1 MMDNYRDENRTEGN
15 ENEVFLAKEN
25 DQSTSYSARNVM
37 HDQEKKKR
45 GFGWFRPLLGGV
57 IGGSLALG
65 IYTFTPLGDHDS
77 QDTVKQ
83 SSSQQQT
90 QSVTAKSTSSE
101 SSKSSSSSS
110 SSSAFKSEDSSKI
123 SDMVED
129 LSPAIVGITNLQ
141 AQSNSS
147 LFGSDSSGSSSDS
160 SEDTESGSGSGVI
173 FKKENGKAYIITNN
187 HVVEGASSLKVS
199 LYDGTAVTAKLVGS
213 DSLTDLAVLQIS
225 DDHVTK
231 VASFGDSSD
240 LRTGETVIAI
250 GDPLGKDLS
259 RTVTQGIVSGVDRTV
274 SMSTSAGQTSI
285 NVIQTDAA
293 INPGN
298 SGGPLL
304 NTDGKIVGINSMK
317 ISEDDV
323 EGIGFAIPS
332 NDVKPI
338 AEELLSKGQIERPY
352 IGVSML
358 DLEQVPQNYQ
368 EGTLGLFGS
377 QLNKGVYIREVA
389 SGSPAEKA
397 GLKAEDIIISLKGKE
412 IDTGSELRNILYKD
426 ANIGDTVEVKILR
439 NGKEMTKKIKL
450 DQKEETTS

>member
-1 MMDNYRDENRTEGN
+1 MMNNYRDENRTEGN

-25 DQSTSYSARNVM
+25 DQSPSYSARNVI

-77 QDTVKQ
+77 QDTAKQ
-83 SSSQQQT
+83 SSSQQET

-101 SSKSSSSSS
+101 SSKSSSDSS

-123 SDMVED
+123 SNMVED
-129 LSPAIVGITNLQ
+129 ISPAIVGITNLQ

-147 LFGSDSSGSSSDS
+147 LFGSDSSGSS
-160 SEDTESGSGSGVI
+160 EGTESGSGSGVI

-199 LYDGTAVTAKLVGS
+199 LYDGTEATAKLVGS

-304 NTDGKIVGINSMK
+304 STSGKIVGINSMK

-368 EGTLGLFGS
+368 EGTLGLFGN

-412 IDTGSELRNILYKD
+412 INTGSELRNILYKD

>member
-1 MMDNYRDENRTEGN
+1 MMDNYRDENRTKGN
-15 ENEVFLAKEN
+15 ENEVFLTKEN
-25 DQSTSYSARNVM
+25 DQSTSYSARNVI

-77 QDTVKQ
+77 QDTAKQ

-90 QSVTAKSTSSE
+90 QSVTATSTSSE
-101 SSKSSSSSS
+101 SKKSSSSSS

-147 LFGSDSSGSSSDS
+147 LFGSSSSDS

-199 LYDGTAVTAKLVGS
+199 LYDGTEVTAKLVGS

-231 VASFGDSSD
+231 VANFGDSSD

-274 SMSTSAGQTSI
+274 SLSTSAGETSI

-397 GLKAEDIIISLKGKE
+397 GLKAEDIIIGLKGKE

-426 ANIGDTVEVKILR
+426 AKIGDTVEVKILR

-450 DQKEETTS
+450 DQKEEKTS

>member
-1 MMDNYRDENRTEGN
+1 MDNYRDENRTEGQ
-15 ENEVFLAKEN
+15 EN
-25 DQSTSYSARNVM
+25 DQNPSYSARNVI

-77 QDTVKQ
+77 QDAAKQ
-83 SSSQQQT
+83 TSSQQQT

-101 SSKSSSSSS
+101 SSKSST

-147 LFGSDSSGSSSDS
+147 LFGSSGSSSDS

-187 HVVEGASSLKVS
+187 HVVEGATSLKVS
-199 LYDGTAVTAKLVGS
+199 LYDGTDVTAKLVGS

-231 VASFGDSSD
+231 VANFGDSSD

-389 SGSPAEKA
+389 SGSPAAKA

-450 DQKEETTS
+450 DQKEETPS

>member
-1 MMDNYRDENRTEGN
+1 MMDNNRDENRTEGN

>member
-1 MMDNYRDENRTEGN
+1 MMDNNRDENRTEGN

-101 SSKSSSSSS
+101 SSKSSSSSN
-110 SSSAFKSEDSSKI
+110 SSSAFNSEDSSKI

>member
-1 MMDNYRDENRTEGN
+1 MMDNYRDENRTKGN
-15 ENEVFLAKEN
+15 ENEVFLTKEN
-25 DQSTSYSARNVM
+25 DQSASYSARNVI

-77 QDTVKQ
+77 QDTAKQ

-90 QSVTAKSTSSE
+90 QSVTATSTSSE
-101 SSKSSSSSS
+101 SKKSSSSSS
-110 SSSAFKSEDSSKI
+110 SSSAFKSEDSTKI

-147 LFGSDSSGSSSDS
+147 LFGSSSSDS

-199 LYDGTAVTAKLVGS
+199 LYDGTEVTAKLVGS

-231 VASFGDSSD
+231 VANFGDSSD

-274 SMSTSAGQTSI
+274 SMSTSAGETSI

-397 GLKAEDIIISLKGKE
+397 GLKAEDIIIGLKGKE

-426 ANIGDTVEVKILR
+426 AKIGDTVEVKILR

-450 DQKEETTS
+450 DQKEEKTS

>member
-1 MMDNYRDENRTEGN
+1 MDNYRDENRTKGN
-15 ENEVFLAKEN
+15 KNEVFLTKEN
-25 DQSTSYSARNVM
+25 DQSASYSARNVI

-77 QDTVKQ
+77 QDTAKQ

-90 QSVTAKSTSSE
+90 QSVTATSTSSE
-101 SSKSSSSSS
+101 SKKSSS

-147 LFGSDSSGSSSDS
+147 LFGSSSSDS

-199 LYDGTAVTAKLVGS
+199 LYDGTEVTAKLVGS

-231 VASFGDSSD
+231 VANFGDSSD

-274 SMSTSAGQTSI
+274 SMSTSAGETSI

-293 INPGN
+293 INPEN

-397 GLKAEDIIISLKGKE
+397 GLKAEDIIIGLKGKE

-426 ANIGDTVEVKILR
+426 AKIGDTIEVKILR

-450 DQKEETTS
+450 DQKEEKTS

>member
-1 MMDNYRDENRTEGN
+1 MDNYRDENRTDGN

-25 DQSTSYSARNVM
+25 DQSTSYSARNVI

-77 QDTVKQ
+77 QDAAKQ
-83 SSSQQQT
+83 SSSEQQT

-101 SSKSSSSSS
+101 SSKSSSSASG
-110 SSSAFKSEDSSKI
+110 SSAFKSEDSSKI

-147 LFGSDSSGSSSDS
+147 LFGSGSSDS
-160 SEDTESGSGSGVI
+160 SEDTESGTGSGVI

-199 LYDGTAVTAKLVGS
+199 LYDGTEATAKLVGS

-225 DDHVTK
+225 DGHVTK

-397 GLKAEDIIISLKGKE
+397 GLKAEDIIIGLKGKK
-412 IDTGSELRNILYKD
+412 INTGSELRNILYKD

>member
-1 MMDNYRDENRTEGN
+1 
-15 ENEVFLAKEN
+15 
-25 DQSTSYSARNVM
+25 
-37 HDQEKKKR
+37 
-45 GFGWFRPLLGGV
+45 
-57 IGGSLALG
+57 
-65 IYTFTPLGDHDS
+65 
-77 QDTVKQ
+77 
-83 SSSQQQT
+83 
-90 QSVTAKSTSSE
+90 
-101 SSKSSSSSS
+101 
-110 SSSAFKSEDSSKI
+110 
-123 SDMVED
+123 MVED

-147 LFGSDSSGSSSDS
+147 LFGSSSSDS

-199 LYDGTAVTAKLVGS
+199 LYDGTEVTAKLVGS

-231 VASFGDSSD
+231 VANFGDSSD

-274 SMSTSAGQTSI
+274 SMSTSAGETSI

-397 GLKAEDIIISLKGKE
+397 GLKAEDIIIGLFNGTACCSYSFCLRAKTQQDIVAGLDEKAKE
-412 IDTGSELRNILYKD
+412 YTSYKAKAKMTIETGSEPQVYNVEIWHKKPSLYRVYLENPKKD
-426 ANIGDTVEVKILR
+426 QNQVILR
-439 NGKEMTKKIKL
+439 NENGVFVLTPSLNKSFRFQSDWPNNSSQVYLFESLVKDVQNDSDAVFTAKEKKYVFETKTNYQHNKMLPTQEITFNKKI
-450 DQKEETTS
+450 

>member
-1 MMDNYRDENRTEGN
+1 MMDNYRDENRTKGN
-15 ENEVFLAKEN
+15 ENEVFLTKEN
-25 DQSTSYSARNVM
+25 DQSTSYSARNVI

-83 SSSQQQT
+83 SSSQQQK
-90 QSVTAKSTSSE
+90 QSVTATSTSSE
-101 SSKSSSSSS
+101 SKKSSSSSS

-123 SDMVED
+123 SDMVEN

-147 LFGSDSSGSSSDS
+147 LFGSSSSDS

-199 LYDGTAVTAKLVGS
+199 LYDGTEVTAKLVGS

-231 VASFGDSSD
+231 VANFGDSSD

-259 RTVTQGIVSGVDRTV
+259 RTVTQGIVSGMDRTV
-274 SMSTSAGQTSI
+274 SMSTSAGETSI

-397 GLKAEDIIISLKGKE
+397 GLKAEDIIIGLKGKE

-426 ANIGDTVEVKILR
+426 AKIGDTVEVKILR

-450 DQKEETTS
+450 DQKEEKTS

>member
-1 MMDNYRDENRTEGN
+1 MDNYRDENRTKGN
-15 ENEVFLAKEN
+15 ENEVFLTKEN
-25 DQSTSYSARNVM
+25 DQSASYSARNVI

-77 QDTVKQ
+77 QDTAKQ

-90 QSVTAKSTSSE
+90 QSVTATSTSSE
-101 SSKSSSSSS
+101 SKKSSSSSS

-147 LFGSDSSGSSSDS
+147 LFGSSSSDS

-199 LYDGTAVTAKLVGS
+199 LYDGTEVTAKLVGS

-231 VASFGDSSD
+231 VANFGDSSD
-240 LRTGETVIAI
+240 LRTGKTVIAI

-274 SMSTSAGQTSI
+274 SMSTSAGETSI

-397 GLKAEDIIISLKGKE
+397 GLKAEDIIIGLKGKE

-426 ANIGDTVEVKILR
+426 AKIGDTVEVKILR

-450 DQKEETTS
+450 DQKEEKTS

>member
-1 MMDNYRDENRTEGN
+1 MMDNYRDENRTEGQ
-15 ENEVFLAKEN
+15 EN
-25 DQSTSYSARNVM
+25 DQNPSYSARNVI

-77 QDTVKQ
+77 QDAAKQ
-83 SSSQQQT
+83 TSSQQQT

-101 SSKSSSSSS
+101 SSKSST

-147 LFGSDSSGSSSDS
+147 LFGSSGSSSDS

-187 HVVEGASSLKVS
+187 HVVEGATSLKVS
-199 LYDGTAVTAKLVGS
+199 LYDGTDVTAKLVGS

-231 VASFGDSSD
+231 VANFGDSSD

-389 SGSPAEKA
+389 SGSPAAKA

-450 DQKEETTS
+450 DQKEETPS

>member
-15 ENEVFLAKEN
+15 ESEVLLAKEN
-25 DQSTSYSARNVM
+25 DQSTPYSARNVI

-77 QDTVKQ
+77 QDTANQ

-90 QSVTAKSTSSE
+90 QSVTAKSTSTE

-129 LSPAIVGITNLQ
+129 ISPAIVGITNL

-147 LFGSDSSGSSSDS
+147 LFGSSSSGSS
-160 SEDTESGSGSGVI
+160 EGTESGTGSGVI

-199 LYDGTAVTAKLVGS
+199 LYDGTEVTAKLVGS

-304 NTDGKIVGINSMK
+304 NTSGKIVGINSMK

-323 EGIGFAIPS
+323 EGIGFSIPS

-368 EGTLGLFGS
+368 EGTLGLFGN

-412 IDTGSELRNILYKD
+412 INTGSELRNILYKD

>member
-1 MMDNYRDENRTEGN
+1 MDNYRDENRTKGN
-15 ENEVFLAKEN
+15 ENEVFLTKEN
-25 DQSTSYSARNVM
+25 DQSTSYSARNVI

-77 QDTVKQ
+77 QDTAKQ

-90 QSVTAKSTSSE
+90 QSVTATSTSSE
-101 SSKSSSSSS
+101 SKKSSSSSS

-147 LFGSDSSGSSSDS
+147 LFGSSSSDS

-199 LYDGTAVTAKLVGS
+199 LYDGNEVTAKLVGS

-231 VASFGDSSD
+231 VANFGDSSD

-274 SMSTSAGQTSI
+274 SMSTSAGETSI

-397 GLKAEDIIISLKGKE
+397 GLKAEDIIIGLKGKE

-426 ANIGDTVEVKILR
+426 AKIGDTVEVKILR

-450 DQKEETTS
+450 DQKEEKTS

>member
-1 MMDNYRDENRTEGN
+1 MNNYRDENRTEGN
-15 ENEVFLAKEN
+15 ENEVFLTKEN
-25 DQSTSYSARNVM
+25 DQSTSYSARNVI

-77 QDTVKQ
+77 QDTAKQ

-101 SSKSSSSSS
+101 SKKSSSSSS

-147 LFGSDSSGSSSDS
+147 LFGSGSSSSSSDS

-199 LYDGTAVTAKLVGS
+199 LYDGTEVTAKLVGS

-231 VASFGDSSD
+231 VANFGNSSD

-274 SMSTSAGQTSI
+274 SMSTSAGETSI

-397 GLKAEDIIISLKGKE
+397 GLKAEDIIIGLKGKE
-412 IDTGSELRNILYKD
+412 TDTGSELRNILYKD
-426 ANIGDTVEVKILR
+426 AKIGDTVEVKILR

-450 DQKEETTS
+450 DQKEEKTS

>member
-1 MMDNYRDENRTEGN
+1 MMDNYRDENRTKDN
-15 ENEVFLAKEN
+15 ENEVFLTKEN
-25 DQSTSYSARNVM
+25 DQSTSYSARNVI

-77 QDTVKQ
+77 QDTAKQ

-90 QSVTAKSTSSE
+90 QSVTATSTSSE
-101 SSKSSSSSS
+101 SKKSSSSSS

-147 LFGSDSSGSSSDS
+147 LFGSSSSDS

-199 LYDGTAVTAKLVGS
+199 LYDGTEVTAKLVGS

-231 VASFGDSSD
+231 VANFGDSSD

-274 SMSTSAGQTSI
+274 SMSTSAGETSI

-397 GLKAEDIIISLKGKE
+397 GLKAEDIIIGLKGKE

-426 ANIGDTVEVKILR
+426 AKIGDTVEVKILR

-450 DQKEETTS
+450 DQKEEKTS

>member
-1 MMDNYRDENRTEGN
+1 MDNYRDENKTEGN

-25 DQSTSYSARNVM
+25 DQGTSYSAHNVI

-65 IYTFTPLGDHDS
+65 IYTFTPLGDHNA
-77 QDTVKQ
+77 QDTAKQ
-83 SSSQQQT
+83 SSGQQQT

-101 SSKSSSSSS
+101 SGKGSSDSS

-123 SDMVED
+123 SNMVEEI
-129 LSPAIVGITNLQ
+129 SPAIVGITNLQ

-147 LFGSDSSGSSSDS
+147 LFGSGSSGS
-160 SEDTESGSGSGVI
+160 SEDTESGSGSGVM

-199 LYDGTAVTAKLVGS
+199 LYDGTEATAKLVGS

-412 IDTGSELRNILYKD
+412 ITTGSELRNILYKD

>member
-1 MMDNYRDENRTEGN
+1 MDNYRDENRTKGN
-15 ENEVFLAKEN
+15 ENEVFLTKEN
-25 DQSTSYSARNVM
+25 DQSASYSARNVI

-77 QDTVKQ
+77 QDTAKQ

-90 QSVTAKSTSSE
+90 QSVTATSTSSE
-101 SSKSSSSSS
+101 SKKSSSSSS

-147 LFGSDSSGSSSDS
+147 LFGSSSSDS

-199 LYDGTAVTAKLVGS
+199 LYDGTEVTAKLVGS

-231 VASFGDSSD
+231 VANFGDSSD

-274 SMSTSAGQTSI
+274 SMTTSAGETSI

-397 GLKAEDIIISLKGKE
+397 GLKAEDIIIGLKGKE

-426 ANIGDTVEVKILR
+426 AKIGDTVEVKILR

-450 DQKEETTS
+450 DQKEEKTS

>member
-1 MMDNYRDENRTEGN
+1 MDNYRDENRTKGN
-15 ENEVFLAKEN
+15 ENEVFLTKEN
-25 DQSTSYSARNVM
+25 DQSASYSARNVI

-77 QDTVKQ
+77 QDTAKQ

-90 QSVTAKSTSSE
+90 QSVTATSTSSE
-101 SSKSSSSSS
+101 SKKSSS

-147 LFGSDSSGSSSDS
+147 LFGSSSSDS

-199 LYDGTAVTAKLVGS
+199 LYDGTEVTAKLVGS

-231 VASFGDSSD
+231 VANFGDSSD

-274 SMSTSAGQTSI
+274 SMSTSVSETSI

-389 SGSPAEKA
+389 SGSPAEKY
-397 GLKAEDIIISLKGKE
+397 GLKAEDIIIGLKGKE

-426 ANIGDTVEVKILR
+426 AKIGDTVEVKILR

-450 DQKEETTS
+450 DQKEEKTS

>member
-1 MMDNYRDENRTEGN
+1 MNMMDNYRDENRTKGN
-15 ENEVFLAKEN
+15 ENEVFLTKEN
-25 DQSTSYSARNVM
+25 DQSTSYSARNVI

-77 QDTVKQ
+77 QDTAKQ

-90 QSVTAKSTSSE
+90 QSVTATSTSSE
-101 SSKSSSSSS
+101 SKKSSSSSS

-147 LFGSDSSGSSSDS
+147 LFGSSSSDS

-199 LYDGTAVTAKLVGS
+199 LYDGTEVTAKLVGS

-231 VASFGDSSD
+231 VAHFGDSSD

-274 SMSTSAGQTSI
+274 SMSTSAGETSI

-397 GLKAEDIIISLKGKE
+397 GLKAEDIIIGLKGKE

-426 ANIGDTVEVKILR
+426 AKIGDTVEVKILR

-450 DQKEETTS
+450 DQKEEKTS

>member
-1 MMDNYRDENRTEGN
+1 MMDNNRDENRTEGN

-57 IGGSLALG
+57 IGGSIALG

-110 SSSAFKSEDSSKI
+110 SSSAFKNEDSSKI

>member
-1 MMDNYRDENRTEGN
+1 MMDNYRDENRTKGN
-15 ENEVFLAKEN
+15 ENEVFLTKEN
-25 DQSTSYSARNVM
+25 DQSASYSARNVI

-77 QDTVKQ
+77 QDTAKQ

-90 QSVTAKSTSSE
+90 QSVTATSTSSE
-101 SSKSSSSSS
+101 SKKSSS

-147 LFGSDSSGSSSDS
+147 LFGSSSSDS

-199 LYDGTAVTAKLVGS
+199 LYDGTEVTAKLVGS

-231 VASFGDSSD
+231 VANFGDSSD

-274 SMSTSAGQTSI
+274 SMSTSAGETSI

-397 GLKAEDIIISLKGKE
+397 GLKAEDIIIGLKGKE

-426 ANIGDTVEVKILR
+426 AKIGDTVEVKILR
-439 NGKEMTKKIKL
+439 NG
-450 DQKEETTS
+450 

>member
-1 MMDNYRDENRTEGN
+1 MDNYRDENRTKGN
-15 ENEVFLAKEN
+15 ENEVFLTKEN
-25 DQSTSYSARNVM
+25 DQSASYSARNVI

-77 QDTVKQ
+77 QDTAKQ

-90 QSVTAKSTSSE
+90 QSVTATSTSSE
-101 SSKSSSSSS
+101 SKKSSSSSS

-147 LFGSDSSGSSSDS
+147 LFGSSSSDS

-199 LYDGTAVTAKLVGS
+199 LYDGTEVTAKLVGS

-231 VASFGDSSD
+231 VAHFGDSSD

-274 SMSTSAGQTSI
+274 SMSTSAGETSI

-397 GLKAEDIIISLKGKE
+397 GLKAEDIIIGLKGKE

-426 ANIGDTVEVKILR
+426 AKIGDTVEVKILR

-450 DQKEETTS
+450 DQKEEKTS

>member
-1 MMDNYRDENRTEGN
+1 MDNYRDENRTKGN
-15 ENEVFLAKEN
+15 ENEVFLTKEN
-25 DQSTSYSARNVM
+25 DQSTSYSARNVI

-77 QDTVKQ
+77 QDTAKQ

-90 QSVTAKSTSSE
+90 QSVTATSTSSE
-101 SSKSSSSSS
+101 SKKSSSSSS

-147 LFGSDSSGSSSDS
+147 LFGSSSSDS

-199 LYDGTAVTAKLVGS
+199 LYDGTEVTAKLVGS

-231 VASFGDSSD
+231 VANFGDSSD

-274 SMSTSAGQTSI
+274 SMSTSAGETSI

-397 GLKAEDIIISLKGKE
+397 GLKAEDIIIGLKGTE

-426 ANIGDTVEVKILR
+426 AKIGDTVEVKILR

-450 DQKEETTS
+450 DQKEEKTS

>member
-1 MMDNYRDENRTEGN
+1 MMDKNRTEGN

-25 DQSTSYSARNVM
+25 EQNTSYSARNVI

-65 IYTFTPLGDHDS
+65 IYTFTPLGDHHS
-77 QDTVKQ
+77 QDTAKQ

-90 QSVTAKSTSSE
+90 ESVTPKNTSSE
-101 SSKSSSSSS
+101 SDK

-123 SDMVED
+123 TDMVEGI
-129 LSPAIVGITNLQ
+129 SPAIVGITNLQ
-141 AQSNSS
+141 AQPNSS
-147 LFGSDSSGSSSDS
+147 LFGSDSSDS

-199 LYDGTAVTAKLVGS
+199 LYDGTEVAAKLVGR

-231 VASFGDSSD
+231 VANFGDSSD

-304 NTDGKIVGINSMK
+304 NTSGKIAGINSMK
-317 ISEDDV
+317 ISEDNV

-338 AEELLSKGQIERPY
+338 AEELLKKGQIERPY

-368 EGTLGLFGS
+368 EGTLGLFGN

-389 SGSPAEKA
+389 PGSPAEKA

-412 IDTGSELRNILYKD
+412 INTGSELRNILYKD

-439 NGKEMTKKIKL
+439 NGKKMTKKIKL

>member
-1 MMDNYRDENRTEGN
+1 MMDNYRDENRTKSN
-15 ENEVFLAKEN
+15 ENEVFLTKEN
-25 DQSTSYSARNVM
+25 DQSASYSARNVI

-77 QDTVKQ
+77 QDTAKQ

-90 QSVTAKSTSSE
+90 QSVTATSTSSE
-101 SSKSSSSSS
+101 SKKSSSSSS

-147 LFGSDSSGSSSDS
+147 LFGSSSSDS

-199 LYDGTAVTAKLVGS
+199 LYDGTEVTAKLVGS

-231 VASFGDSSD
+231 VANFGDSSD

-274 SMSTSAGQTSI
+274 SMSTSAGETSI

-397 GLKAEDIIISLKGKE
+397 GLKAEDIIIGLKGKE

-426 ANIGDTVEVKILR
+426 AKIGDTVEVKILR

-450 DQKEETTS
+450 DQKEEKTS

>member
-1 MMDNYRDENRTEGN
+1 MMDNYRDENRTKGN
-15 ENEVFLAKEN
+15 ENEVFLTKEN
-25 DQSTSYSARNVM
+25 DQSASYSARNVI

-77 QDTVKQ
+77 QDTAKQ

-90 QSVTAKSTSSE
+90 QSVTATSTSSE
-101 SSKSSSSSS
+101 SKKSSS

-147 LFGSDSSGSSSDS
+147 LFGSSSSDS

-199 LYDGTAVTAKLVGS
+199 LYDGTEVTAKLVGS

-231 VASFGDSSD
+231 VANFGDSSD

-274 SMSTSAGQTSI
+274 SMSTSAGETSI

-397 GLKAEDIIISLKGKE
+397 GLKAEDIIIGLKGKE

-426 ANIGDTVEVKILR
+426 AKIGDTVEVKILR
-439 NGKEMTKKIKL
+439 NGKEMTKKIDRK
-450 DQKEETTS
+450 SVV

>member
-1 MMDNYRDENRTEGN
+1 MMDNYRDENRTKGN
-15 ENEVFLAKEN
+15 ENEVFLTKEN
-25 DQSTSYSARNVM
+25 DQSTSYSARNVI

-77 QDTVKQ
+77 QDTAKQ

-90 QSVTAKSTSSE
+90 QSVTATSTSSE
-101 SSKSSSSSS
+101 SKKSSSSSS

-147 LFGSDSSGSSSDS
+147 LFGSSSSNS

-199 LYDGTAVTAKLVGS
+199 LYDGTEVTAKLVGS

-231 VASFGDSSD
+231 VANFGDSSD

-274 SMSTSAGQTSI
+274 SMSTSAGETSI

-397 GLKAEDIIISLKGKE
+397 GLKAEDIIIGLKGKE

-426 ANIGDTVEVKILR
+426 AKIGDTVEVKILR

-450 DQKEETTS
+450 DQKEEKTS

>member
-1 MMDNYRDENRTEGN
+1 MDNNRDENRTEGN

-110 SSSAFKSEDSSKI
+110 SSSAFNSEDSSKI

-259 RTVTQGIVSGVDRTV
+259 RTVTQGIISGVDRTV